1 MKFQFESIADLLSMS
16 GHGPYVW
23 AAYIVT
29 FLAVAT
35 LIYIPYKLKR
45 QIVAQ
50 VKRQQ
55 KIEKPAQ

>member
-23 AAYIVT
+23 GAYFVT
-29 FLAVAT
+29 FVAIAT

-55 KIEKPAQ
+55 KIEKPAH

>member
-1 MKFQFESIADLLSMS
+1 MKFQFENMLDLFQMS

-23 AAYIVT
+23 GSYLIT
-29 FLAVAT
+29 FLVIGI

-50 VKRQQ
+50 LRRQQ
-55 KIEKPAQ
+55 KLEKSAR